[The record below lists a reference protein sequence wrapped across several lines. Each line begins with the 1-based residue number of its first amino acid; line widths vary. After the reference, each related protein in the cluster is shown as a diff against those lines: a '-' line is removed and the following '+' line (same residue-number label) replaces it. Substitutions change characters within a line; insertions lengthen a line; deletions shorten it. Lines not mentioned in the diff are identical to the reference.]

1 MNLEAG
7 DYYLEHLSDKINSY
21 ELKMFRV
28 QHEETQ
34 LTRYLVNMAKK
45 HERMM
50 LNKTYLVRDKNNRNL
65 VAWFSLKN
73 ATLPYND
80 KESSF
85 LIPAIELTHF
95 AVDERYKTIDLQD
108 SLSVKTCE
116 FIFWNL
122 ILPVVK
128 YVSEKVACKDLFVFS
143 INTPKLISY
152 YKNRLGFQEIENIA
166 TSFYMTQQILAET
179 TWTPEKIRLRKA
191 AVVSK
196 LNEVFELQ

>member
-1 MNLEAG
+1 MISSPFYIE
-7 DYYLEHLSDKINSY
+7 ELSEELNSY
-21 ELKMFRV
+21 ELKSFRI
-28 QHEETQ
+28 QHEEFQ
-34 LTRYLVNMAKK
+34 LTRYLVKLAKK
-45 HERMM
+45 HQKQL
-50 LNKTYLVRDKNNRNL
+50 LNKTFLVREKGSDNL
-65 VAWFSLKN
+65 VAFYSLKA

-108 SLSVKTCE
+108 SLSVKTGE

-152 YKNRLGFQEIENIA
+152 YKNRLGFQEIENIDDKL
-166 TSFYMTQQILAET
+166 FFEY
-179 TWTPEKIRLRKA
+179 
-191 AVVSK
+191 AVPDYDDNCKFLYFPLS
-196 LNEVFELQ
+196 

>member
-1 MNLEAG
+1 MISSPFYIE
-7 DYYLEHLSDKINSY
+7 ELSEELNSY
-21 ELKMFRV
+21 ELKSFRI
-28 QHEETQ
+28 QHEEFQ
-34 LTRYLVNMAKK
+34 LTRYLVKFAKK
-45 HERMM
+45 HQKQL
-50 LNKTYLVRDKNNRNL
+50 LNKTFLVREKGSDNL
-65 VAWFSLKN
+65 VAFYSLKA

-108 SLSVKTCE
+108 SLSVKTGE

-152 YKNRLGFQEIENIA
+152 YKNRLGFQEIENIDDKL
-166 TSFYMTQQILAET
+166 FFEY
-179 TWTPEKIRLRKA
+179 
-191 AVVSK
+191 AVPDYDDNCK
-196 LNEVFELQ
+196 FLYFPLN

>member
-1 MNLEAG
+1 MISSPFYIE
-7 DYYLEHLSDKINSY
+7 ELSEELNSY
-21 ELKMFRV
+21 ELKSFRI
-28 QHEETQ
+28 QHEEFQ
-34 LTRYLVNMAKK
+34 LTRYLVKLAKK
-45 HERMM
+45 HQKQL
-50 LNKTYLVRDKNNRNL
+50 LNKTFLVREKGSDNL
-65 VAWFSLKN
+65 VAFYSLKA

-95 AVDERYKTIDLQD
+95 AVDARYKTIDSQD
-108 SLSVKTCE
+108 SLSVKTGE

-152 YKNRLGFQEIENIA
+152 YKNRLGFQEIENIDDKL
-166 TSFYMTQQILAET
+166 FFEY
-179 TWTPEKIRLRKA
+179 
-191 AVVSK
+191 AVPDYDDNCK
-196 LNEVFELQ
+196 FLYFPLN

>member
-7 DYYLEHLSDKINSY
+7 DYYLEHLFDKINSY

-28 QHEETQ
+28 QHEEFQ
-34 LTRYLVNMAKK
+34 LTRYLVKLAKK
-45 HERMM
+45 HQKQL
-50 LNKTYLVRDKNNRNL
+50 LNKTFLVREKGSDNL
-65 VAWFSLKN
+65 VAFYSLKA

-108 SLSVKTCE
+108 SLSVKTGE

-152 YKNRLGFQEIENIA
+152 YKNRLGFQEIENIDDKL
-166 TSFYMTQQILAET
+166 FFEY
-179 TWTPEKIRLRKA
+179 
-191 AVVSK
+191 AVPDYDDNCK
-196 LNEVFELQ
+196 FLYFPLN